1 MANIKKN
8 LLLTVPIIGSV
19 LTINMAY
26 AATSVSIGN
35 KPLSGITME
44 SKSNLFLALS
54 VEFPTAGAAYNDN
67 ELILGELKAR
77 YRGYFDPAKCYVV
90 TGSGDNRYFEPS
102 SSAVLNSGIY
112 ECNQGSTSTE
122 YSGNVLNWATMSA
135 LDVYR
140 SEMTGGNRALGV
152 SANNSAYQNGD
163 TSTLTYLRRAR
174 VYENQNRN
182 SGAYGKFPNRR
193 VVVGRD
199 QMKRL
204 VPHDVIYNANSGQ
217 ASSSRTVIFDSKD
230 FYVTVKH
237 LGNNSAEVTKVT
249 NMPVVVQV
257 CKPNLLEDNCVAY
270 AASGRSK
277 PEGLMQNYRDKMNF
291 AAFGYLNIAGNGIN
305 GGVLRSKLA
314 SITNEYNQNTGQ
326 FVVDPFPNADSFG
339 AAVTN
344 SGSINY
350 LNKFGDENGYKT
362 NDPVAELYYTVLRY
376 IRNKGY
382 VGGNT
387 PNTTWLPNS
396 LTKQQK
402 DNFPVINFFGPSND
416 PFKNANGELNPD
428 TVCSPNTIMVI
439 GDTNTHEDRELPG
452 MGRTNA
458 PTDDDIPTPE
468 FIQKLKKAELTY
480 IGAGENETFMDSA
493 YSTGMGSSNS
503 GAGLPAL
510 AYWANTENV
519 RPDLLSS
526 LRKPLNVKTFMID
539 VLENGNY
546 KTEVNNNRQWV
557 KNSYYLAGKYGGFTD
572 QNGDQIPNRNRLT
585 EWTND
590 TPPGS
595 LSISQYTWGTPR
607 NFALANNPDAM
618 VEALQKAFNS
628 AQGSENASQTGVATS
643 VGADLFDID
652 NDRIVR
658 ASYKDSNWSGDVVGF
673 QLTRGSNG
681 VLQENQGTSWSAN
694 KLLQTNSSRR
704 IFANNGSGVHEFT
717 VGQAGQFSTQLNAA
731 SAVNLIDY
739 IRGGVGNEGPAA
751 GQFRPRGGDKLGTV
765 VNSQVVSIPT
775 PKAAPTGCTYAS
787 TATLARTGMYGFAS
801 NDGMYHMLD
810 ADGNEMYAYMPST
823 ALSKL
828 NAYAMNGYQ
837 HQYINDGL
845 SIYAEVCYASGNGG
859 ARSVVVGS
867 AGRGGRSIYAL
878 DVTNLSNPNASN
890 ALWEFNASHDS
901 DFGYFIG
908 KPVLTKD
915 RSGKPVVI
923 VTSGYNSNSNNGY
936 LYVLDVNKTGSW
948 VEGVNYKKVALGTGG
963 VGSPFVYDADN
974 NGVADA
980 VYVGDLDGKLW
991 KVNLTADG
999 DWVKAFNGLPL
1010 FSVPNSDA
1018 NNPGTGITATPFVQV
1033 TRGRLTVFFG
1043 TGRYL
1048 DETDFD
1054 LSSQNY
1060 AYGIFDTGE
1069 AITNPDTQLLNQT
1082 INDAPVGGRDDLW
1095 LLSSNALESQHLG
1108 WKITLRQG
1116 QMIVDQANVQSK
1128 RAVFFN
1134 VFTPMPAANCLVTST
1149 TFLLGADVRS
1159 GAQYEEPLFDV
1170 NRDGVVDEND
1180 AIGGFYQLGEMLG
1193 PVGTMVQTEDGRVLY
1208 IVIGSD
1214 GQLHV
1219 LDLNPLA
1226 IPPSNLK
1233 YKRLSWREIF

>member
-8 LLLTVPIIGSV
+8 VLLMVPIVGSV

-35 KPLSGITME
+35 QPLSGITME
-44 SKSNLFLALS
+44 SKSNIFLALS

-67 ELILGELKAR
+67 QLDPVELTTR

-90 TGSGDNRYFEPS
+90 SGTNTGRYFEPKGL
-102 SSAVLNSGIY
+102 AVLKSGIY
-112 ECNQGSTSTE
+112 ECNQGSTTNE

-152 SANNSAYQNGD
+152 GTSNSAYEDGD
-163 TSTLTYLRRAR
+163 TNALTYLRRAR
-174 VYENQNRN
+174 VYDGQNRN
-182 SGAYGKFPNRR
+182 SGGYGKFPDRR

-204 VPHDVIYNANSGQ
+204 VPHDVIYNLSGGQ
-217 ASSSRTVIFDSKD
+217 ASSLRTVIFDSKD

-237 LGNNSAEVTKVT
+237 LGQNNAVVSRIT
-249 NMPVVVQV
+249 NLPVVVQV
-257 CKPNLLEDNCVAY
+257 CKPSLLENNCVAY

-291 AAFGYLNIAGNGIN
+291 ASFGYLNIAGNNIN

-314 SITNEYNQNTGQ
+314 SIVNEYNQNTGQ
-326 FVVDPFPNADSFG
+326 FVINPFPSADSFG
-339 AAVTN
+339 AEVTN

-387 PNTTWLPNS
+387 RSTAWLPNN

-402 DNFPVINFFGPSND
+402 DNFPVIDFFGPSND
-416 PFKNANGELNPD
+416 PFKNANGTLNPD

-439 GDTNTHEDRELPG
+439 GDTNTHADRDLPG
-452 MGRTNA
+452 MGQTNS

-468 FIQKLKKAELTY
+468 FIDKLKKAELAY
-480 IGAGENETFMDSA
+480 IGAAANATFMDNA
-493 YSTGMGSSNS
+493 YNTGMGSSNS

-519 RPDLLSS
+519 RPDLLSN
-526 LRKPLNVKTFMID
+526 LRKPLNLKTFMID
-539 VLENGNY
+539 VLENGSY
-546 KTEVNNNRQWV
+546 KAENGNGPQWIR
-557 KNSYYLAGKYGGFTD
+557 NSYYLAGKYGGFTD
-572 QNGDQIPNRNRLT
+572 QNGDKVPNRDRLT

-590 TPPGS
+590 TPPGD
-595 LSISQYTWGTPR
+595 LSISQYTWGTPK
-607 NFALANNPDAM
+607 NFALANDPDSM

-628 AQGSENASQTGVATS
+628 VQGSEDASQTGVATS

-652 NDRIVR
+652 NDRVVR

-673 QLTRGSNG
+673 QLMRGGNG
-681 VLQENQGTSWSAN
+681 SLEGNNATEWSAN
-694 KLLQTNSSRR
+694 SLLRDNNNRR
-704 IFANNGSGVHEFT
+704 IFANNGSGVYEFT
-717 VGQAGQFSTQLNAA
+717 IANAGQFNTQLNTTNAA
-731 SAVNLIDY
+731 NLIGYMRGETTNEGSAV
-739 IRGGVGNEGPAA
+739 
-751 GQFRPRGGDKLGTV
+751 GQLRPRSGDKLGTV

-775 PKAAPTGCTYAS
+775 PKAAPTGCTYAD

-810 ADGNEMYAYMPST
+810 ADGREIYAYIPST

-828 NAYAMNGYQ
+828 NAYATNGYQ

-845 SIYAEVCYASGNGG
+845 STYAEVCYASGDGG

-867 AGRGGRSIYAL
+867 TGRGGRSIYAL
-878 DVTNLSNPNASN
+878 DVTNLSNPGANN
-890 ALWEFNASHDS
+890 TLWEFSATHDS
-901 DFGYFIG
+901 DFGHFIG

-915 RSGKPVVI
+915 RSGKPVVV
-923 VTSGYNSNSNNGY
+923 VTSGYNGNSNNGY

-948 VEGVNYKKVALGTGG
+948 VEGVNYQKIALGTGG

-974 NGVADA
+974 NGIADA

-991 KVNLTADG
+991 KVNLTADNS
-999 DWVKAFNGLPL
+999 WVKAFNGLPL

-1048 DETDFD
+1048 DETDFN

-1082 INDAPVGGRDDLW
+1082 IDTTPVAGRNDLW
-1095 LLSSNALESQHLG
+1095 LLSSNALEGHHLG
-1108 WKITLRQG
+1108 WRITLRQG

-1180 AIGGFYQLGEMLG
+1180 AVGGFFQLGEMLG
-1193 PVGTMVQTEDGRVLY
+1193 PVGTMIQTEDGRVLY

-1226 IPPSNLK
+1226 VPPSNLK